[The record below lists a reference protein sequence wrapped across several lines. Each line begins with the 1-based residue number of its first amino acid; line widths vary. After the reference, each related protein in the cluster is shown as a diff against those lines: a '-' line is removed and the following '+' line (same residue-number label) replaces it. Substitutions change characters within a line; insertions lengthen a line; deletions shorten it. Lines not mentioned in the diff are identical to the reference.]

1 MGVSS
6 GSSRISSFLMV
17 LKNDTAVAL
26 HLQALILAPQP
37 DQFLLLCLGQSH
49 WGTLSGFDIDSSAHP
64 RRAVSVRSKFL
75 ATWCDALATGPNLID
90 RVSLELCCKL
100 PSFPRRQ
107 VQLQA
112 HYRAR

>member
-1 MGVSS
+1 
-6 GSSRISSFLMV
+6 MV

-37 DQFLLLCLGQSH
+37 DQFLILCLDQSY
-49 WGTLSGFDIDSSAHP
+49 WGGLSGFDIDSSDHS

-75 ATWCDALATGPNLID
+75 ATRWDPLATGPNLID

-107 VQLQA
+107 ARLQVY
-112 HYRAR
+112 YRAR